1 MTAAR
6 SAQMRR
12 NFLLAAC
19 GMAVLAGCGG
29 GGGGGE
35 KVRQPDVPVTPV
47 TPVSNGPAGVTQA
60 DNAKVDQYLQD
71 EMTKQAIPAVS
82 LAVLREGRVVYAKA
96 YGYSV
101 ATSQPAKPEDRFEIG
116 SITKSFTASAVML
129 LVEEGK
135 LSLDDKIEKHLGP
148 LPASWSAITLRH
160 LLSHTSGLPRDP
172 DPAFFTALKNNQ
184 SFSEDEMLARF
195 KTYAPLTAPGSSY
208 GYSNVAYGVL
218 GIMLHRVTGKPY
230 GQFLQERIFTP
241 LGMSSARIVN
251 AAHPVAGSALG
262 YRVENGRATRD
273 ELNSATRQYYSM
285 AAGGIEVSALDM
297 GKWDAA
303 LYGEKILKKSS
314 LDQMWTVNAL
324 VQAADASSPV
334 DIHYGLGWSL
344 RTVGGHR
351 WVYHSGAVPG
361 FVSDFMRYPE
371 DKLTVVVLTNA
382 NPANARQLARTVAT
396 MFEPGL

>member
-195 KTYAPLTAPGSSY
+195 KTYAPLTAPGSIAWVKL
-208 GYSNVAYGVL
+208 GQPDPESNLSSLSNSGLAQPAQRY
-218 GIMLHRVTGKPY
+218 
-230 GQFLQERIFTP
+230 TP
-241 LGMSSARIVN
+241 
-251 AAHPVAGSALG
+251 SALLLS
-262 YRVENGRATRD
+262 YLPAKARSVP
-273 ELNSATRQYYSM
+273 
-285 AAGGIEVSALDM
+285 
-297 GKWDAA
+297 
-303 LYGEKILKKSS
+303 
-314 LDQMWTVNAL
+314 
-324 VQAADASSPV
+324 ASRS
-334 DIHYGLGWSL
+334 
-344 RTVGGHR
+344 T
-351 WVYHSGAVPG
+351 
-361 FVSDFMRYPE
+361 
-371 DKLTVVVLTNA
+371 
-382 NPANARQLARTVAT
+382 
-396 MFEPGL
+396 

>member
-1 MTAAR
+1 MPTARYAP
-6 SAQMRR
+6 MRR
-12 NFLLAAC
+12 NFLLATL
-19 GMAVLAGCGG
+19 GMAALAGCGG
-29 GGGGGE
+29 GGGDPA
-35 KVRQPDVPVTPV
+35 RQPDMPLSALA
-47 TPVSNGPAGVTQA
+47 PVSNGPAGVTQA
-60 DNAKVDQYLQD
+60 DNAQVDQYLQA
-71 EMTKQAIPAVS
+71 EMVKQAIPAVS
-82 LAVLREGRVVYAKA
+82 LAVLRDGRVVYAKA
-96 YGYSV
+96 YGYASV
-101 ATSQPAKPEDRFEIG
+101 AGSQPAKPEDRFDIG

-135 LSLDDKIEKHLGP
+135 LSLDDKLEKHLGP

-160 LLSHTSGLPRDP
+160 LLSHTSGLQRDP
-172 DPAFFTALKNNQ
+172 DPAFFTALNNNQ

-195 KTYAPLTAPGSSY
+195 KTYAPLAAPGSSY
-208 GYSNVAYGVL
+208 GYSNVAYGIL
-218 GIMLHRVTGKPY
+218 GIMLRRVTGKHY
-230 GQFLQERIFTP
+230 GEFLQERIFTP

-251 AAHPVAGSALG
+251 ATYPMAGSALG
-262 YRVENGRATRD
+262 YRLENGRATRD
-273 ELNSATRQYYSM
+273 QVNSATRQYYSM

-303 LYGEKILKKSS
+303 LYSEKILKKSS

-324 VQAADASSPV
+324 VQAADANSPV

-371 DKLTVVVLTNA
+371 DKLSVVLLTNA
-382 NPANARQLARTVAT
+382 NPANARLLARTVAT
-396 MFEPGL
+396 MFDPAL